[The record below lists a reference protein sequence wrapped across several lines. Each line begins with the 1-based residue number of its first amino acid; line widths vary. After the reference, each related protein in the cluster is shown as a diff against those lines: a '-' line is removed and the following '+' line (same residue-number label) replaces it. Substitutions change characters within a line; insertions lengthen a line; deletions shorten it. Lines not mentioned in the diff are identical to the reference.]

1 MQKNQI
7 LKRMMNVAAL
17 AMLFGASSTFAQ
29 SGTSQSESSDSK
41 ARPALQ
47 QQESSGASGAS
58 SAESKSGS
66 SQMSKADQKMMRDIA
81 QTNLAEI
88 ETGKLAQEKSQN
100 EKVKE
105 FAEKMVEDHTDAQ
118 EKLQELAEQKG
129 VQLPSQPDKQHQ
141 AALKKM
147 QNLSGD
153 EFDKQYMAQGGLR
166 DHRAA
171 QKMLSRVEQ
180 RAQDEDLKKLASEMQ
195 PTINEHM
202 KTARET
208 HQEAVTSTGSSGT
221 SGDSGSSQE
230 KASGSSESSGSSGT
244 DNSGS
249 GTSGTGASSVKGTQG
264 SSNSTGPGK

>member
-29 SGTSQSESSDSK
+29 SGTSQAESADSK
-41 ARPALQ
+41 ARPAL

-58 SAESKSGS
+58 SSESKSGS

-81 QTNLAEI
+81 QSNLAEI
-88 ETGKLAQEKSQN
+88 EIGKLAEQKSQN

-105 FAEKMVEDHTDAQ
+105 FAQKMVEDHTNAQ
-118 EKLQELAEQKG
+118 KKLEELAAQKG
-129 VQLPSQPDKQHQ
+129 VQLPTQPDKQHM
-141 AALKKM
+141 AEMKKL
-147 QNLSGD
+147 QNLSG
-153 EFDKQYMAQGGLR
+153 EKFDKQYLAQGGMR
-166 DHRAA
+166 DHREA

-180 RAQDEDLKKLASEMQ
+180 RAQDEDLKKLASEML
-195 PTINEHM
+195 PTIDEHM

-208 HQEAVTSTGSSGT
+208 QREATTSTGSSG
-221 SGDSGSSQE
+221 
-230 KASGSSESSGSSGT
+230 AS
-244 DNSGS
+244 
-249 GTSGTGASSVKGTQG
+249 GASSVTGTEG